1 MTGPHILIVD
11 DDHALLQALPE
22 ALHLRM
28 SDVEIDTCD
37 SAALALEQV
46 ASYDYDTV
54 VTDIRMPGMDGLALL
69 ERIHALRPD
78 TPVLLITGHGEH
90 DLAVQALRGGA
101 YDFIQKPIDRD
112 YFVASLQRAI
122 QVRQLRREVN
132 AQRSALER
140 HAATLE
146 QVVEERTR
154 ELREANEAKD
164 LFLSIAS
171 HELKT
176 PLTTLKTMTQLTHR
190 RLKKAGAAETQYLQ
204 TMERAI
210 QRLETLVHDL
220 LDTARI
226 TSGKLTLR
234 REPVDLIEL
243 CRQVVAEHEG
253 ENDREIGLIIECE
266 TLETPE
272 ALELY
277 VDRDRIGQ
285 VLTNL
290 LSNAV
295 KYSEPGQRVMVT
307 LRQQAGEVV
316 IAVRDR
322 GPGIGPEHLT
332 HIFDQ
337 FYQVSGT
344 SVQAGS
350 RIGLGLGLYI
360 SRDIVERHGGR
371 IWAESEVGK
380 GSTFS
385 LALPLARQYAR
396 VEEGAPGTGTAS
408 RP

>member
-1 MTGPHILIVD
+1 MTAPHILIVD
-11 DDHALLQALPE
+11 DDHALLEALPE
-22 ALHLRM
+22 ALRLRM
-28 SDVEIDTCD
+28 GDITIDTCD
-37 SAALALEQV
+37 SAPLALEQM
-46 ASYDYDTV
+46 AGYDYDTI
-54 VTDIRMPGMDGLALL
+54 VTDIKMPGMDGLALL
-69 ERIHALRPD
+69 GRIHDMRPE
-78 TPVLLITGHGEH
+78 TPTILITGHGEH

-112 YFVASLQRAI
+112 YVVASLQRAI
-122 QVRQLRREVN
+122 QVRVLRREVEQQ
-132 AQRSALER
+132 QRSLEH
-140 HAATLE
+140 HAASLE

-176 PLTTLKTMTQLTHR
+176 PLTTLKTMTQLTRR
-190 RLKKAGAAETQYLQ
+190 RLEKVAAPETQYLM

-234 REPVDLIEL
+234 LEPVDLIDL
-243 CRQVVAEHEG
+243 CRQVVAEQQTAS
-253 ENDREIGLIIECE
+253 DREI
-266 TLETPE
+266 TLEFHRGTPE
-272 ALELY
+272 VLTLDA
-277 VDRDRIGQ
+277 DRDRLGQ

-295 KYSEPGQRVMVT
+295 KYSEPGQPVAIT
-307 LRQQAGEVV
+307 LRKSGYEVV
-316 IAVRDR
+316 VAVQDR
-322 GPGIGPEHLT
+322 GPGIPPEHLP

-337 FYQVSGT
+337 FYQVTGT
-344 SVQAGS
+344 NVQTGS

-371 IWAESEVGK
+371 IWAESVLGK

-385 LALPLARQYAR
+385 LALPLARQLAGIDSTS
-396 VEEGAPGTGTAS
+396 GADAANV
-408 RP
+408 R

>member
-1 MTGPHILIVD
+1 MTMPHILIVD
-11 DDHALLQALPE
+11 DDPALLEALPE
-22 ALHLRM
+22 ALRLRLG
-28 SDVEIDTCD
+28 DVDIDTCD
-37 SAALALEQV
+37 SAMLALEQV
-46 ASYDYDTV
+46 ASCDYDAV
-54 VTDIRMPGMDGLALL
+54 VTDIKMPGMDGLALL
-69 ERIHALRPD
+69 NRIHEKRPE
-78 TPVLLITGHGEH
+78 TPTLMITGHGEH

-122 QVRQLRREVN
+122 QVRRLRREVEEQ
-132 AQRSALER
+132 QRALER

-176 PLTTLKTMTQLTHR
+176 PLTTLKTMTQLTRR
-190 RLKKAGAAETQYLQ
+190 RLEKTGASETQFLA

-234 REPVDLIEL
+234 QERVDLIDL
-243 CRQVVAEHEG
+243 CQQVVAEQQMAG
-253 ENDREIGLIIECE
+253 DREI
-266 TLETPE
+266 TLQIQGKLPDV
-272 ALELY
+272 LEMD
-277 VDRDRIGQ
+277 VDRDRMGQ

-295 KYSEPGQRVMVT
+295 KYSEPGQPVMVT
-307 LRQQAGEVV
+307 MRKAGDEVV

-322 GPGIGPEHLT
+322 GPGIPPEHLPY
-332 HIFDQ
+332 IFDQ
-337 FYQVSGT
+337 FYQVTGT
-344 SVQAGS
+344 DVQTGS

-385 LALPLARQYAR
+385 LALPLARQLAG
-396 VEEGAPGTGTAS
+396 VEGPSAAGTANA
-408 RP
+408 R